1 MPEIVPQPSLSR
13 RKYFQ
18 SGSEHSASRYS
29 ISKSLSRPAP
39 TISDWLRFSLN
50 KERHFR
56 TELAGRLKMAEFC
69 SIWHRECDLIAGRRK
84 GKHVAKCVRRF
95 RRVEVCAEC

>member
-29 ISKSLSRPAP
+29 ISKSLGRPAP
-39 TISDWLRFSLN
+39 TIPDWLLFSLN
-50 KERHFR
+50 KERRDGHSIGGWGEWVRGLPSPCPWLCQYRREFHR
-56 TELAGRLKMAEFC
+56 SLKSPKPSCLPACF
-69 SIWHRECDLIAGRRK
+69 S
-84 GKHVAKCVRRF
+84 
-95 RRVEVCAEC
+95 